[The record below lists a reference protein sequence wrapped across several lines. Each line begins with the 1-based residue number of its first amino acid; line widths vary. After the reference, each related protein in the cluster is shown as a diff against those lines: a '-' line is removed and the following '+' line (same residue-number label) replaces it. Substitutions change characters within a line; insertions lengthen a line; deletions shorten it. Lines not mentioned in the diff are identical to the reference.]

1 MAKGRQNGMMDDGLG
16 PKRIRVDSPRGMR
29 YTVVTSEEIVTVR
42 LYADGRTYAGR
53 RRADESAIP
62 HIAVTGTVQPVD
74 MFEFA
79 IGAPGYARWVEP
91 TRSSGEGFETAVVL
105 WMDAQPMSWL
115 SS

>member
-1 MAKGRQNGMMDDGLG
+1 MMDDGLG

-42 LYADGRTYAGR
+42 LYADRRTCAGR

-62 HIAVTGTVQPVD
+62 HLNATDTVLPVD

-79 IGAPGYARWVEP
+79 VGAPGYARWVES
-91 TRSSGEGFETAVVL
+91 TLSCGEGFETAVVL
-105 WMDAQPMSWL
+105 WIDAQPMDWL